1 MKYDKETI
9 EKSINI
15 IMDIIRILQE
25 KYNHEEMNLTL
36 LRLANL
42 GIINIEL
49 SYNSDLEKKDNKMKL
64 EFKLFDVDKL
74 NEIKNKIKKY

>member
-1 MKYDKETI
+1 MKYDNENINKSMKIII
-9 EKSINI
+9 EIVQ
-15 IMDIIRILQE
+15 ILQD
-25 KYNHEEMNLTL
+25 KYNHEDIEFTF

>member
-42 GIINIEL
+42 GIINIDL
-49 SYNSDLEKKDNKMKL
+49 NYDSDLDKEDNKMKL

-74 NEIKNKIKKY
+74 NKIKYKLKNY

>member
-42 GIINIEL
+42 GIINIDL
-49 SYNSDLEKKDNKMKL
+49 NYDSDLDKKDNKMKL

-74 NEIKNKIKKY
+74 NEIKNSI

>member
-42 GIINIEL
+42 GIINIDL
-49 SYNSDLEKKDNKMKL
+49 NYDSDLDKKDNKMKL

>member
-9 EKSINI
+9 QKSINI

-25 KYNHEEMNLTL
+25 KYNHDEMNLTL

-42 GIINIEL
+42 GIINIDL
-49 SYNSDLEKKDNKMKL
+49 NYDSDLDKKDNKMKL

-74 NEIKNKIKKY
+74 NEIKNSI

>member
-15 IMDIIRILQE
+15 IMDIIRIIQE

-42 GIINIEL
+42 GIINIDL
-49 SYNSDLEKKDNKMKL
+49 NYDSDLDKKDNKMKL

-74 NEIKNKIKKY
+74 NEIKNSI

>member
-42 GIINIEL
+42 GIVNIEL
-49 SYNSDLEKKDNKMKL
+49 SYNDELGKEDNKMKL

-74 NEIKNKIKKY
+74 NEIKNKI

>member
-15 IMDIIRILQE
+15 IMDIIRILQK

-42 GIINIEL
+42 GIINIDL
-49 SYNSDLEKKDNKMKL
+49 NYDSDLDKKDNKMKL

-74 NEIKNKIKKY
+74 NEIKNSI